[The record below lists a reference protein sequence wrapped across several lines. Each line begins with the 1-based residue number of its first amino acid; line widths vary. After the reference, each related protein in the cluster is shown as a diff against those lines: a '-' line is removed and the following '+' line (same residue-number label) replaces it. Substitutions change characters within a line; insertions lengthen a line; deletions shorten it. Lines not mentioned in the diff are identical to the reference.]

1 MNKGLFLGLT
11 TLDLLYGV
19 SYHPG
24 PNEKLKAQWQ
34 LNFAGGPAANA
45 AVAFSILGNEAL
57 LCSGL
62 GTHPLS
68 LLAREDLETHGVH
81 LLDYAAVPAE
91 QPILSSIMVGSSGD
105 RCVVYSNTDT
115 RALKE
120 PVEYRAM
127 ANGCSILLVDGYYL
141 PQAIGAA
148 AQAARDG
155 VRVVLDG
162 GSWKHGLE
170 NLLPHVDYAICSEQF
185 LPPGCKE
192 LGEVL
197 HYLSEW
203 NLKGYAVSRGGN
215 AIVAC
220 ERNQNFSIT
229 VPEVTVCDTLG
240 AGDIL
245 HGAFCHYIISH
256 PFAQSLEKSARIASE
271 SCRYPGTREWITHLK
286 TERRST
292 KPIER

>member
-19 SYHPG
+19 SCHPG
-24 PNEKLKAQWQ
+24 PNEKVKARWQ
-34 LNFAGGPAANA
+34 LAFAGGPAANA
-45 AVAFSILGNEAL
+45 AVAFSILSNEAL

-62 GTHPLS
+62 GKHPLS
-68 LLAREDLETHGVH
+68 QLVREDLETHSVQ
-81 LLDYAAVPAE
+81 LLDYVAARAE
-91 QPILSSIMVGSSGD
+91 QPILSSIMVGPSGD

-115 RALKE
+115 RTLKG
-120 PVEYRAM
+120 PAEYRAM
-127 ANGCSILLVDGYYL
+127 LDGCSVLLVDGYYL
-141 PQAIGAA
+141 PQAIGVA

-170 NLLPHVDYAICSEQF
+170 NLLPYVDYALCSERF
-185 LPPGCKE
+185 LPPGCSE
-192 LGEVL
+192 SGDVL

-203 NLKGYAVSRGGN
+203 NFKGYAISRGGN
-215 AIVAC
+215 SIVAS
-220 ERNQNFSIT
+220 ELDQNFSIT
-229 VPEVTVCDTLG
+229 VPEVTVRDTLG

-271 SCRYPGTREWITHLK
+271 SCRYPGTREWIKHIK
-286 TERRST
+286 TERKST
-292 KPIER
+292 KPIEG